1 MSGKK
6 KDERRKDERRPKGKP
21 AGMKVSLVDCLLPK
35 GHPHA
40 GAK

>member
-1 MSGKK
+1 MSAK
-6 KDERRKDERRPKGKP
+6 KDDRRKADKKDKK
-21 AGMKVSLVDCLLPK
+21 MKIRLVDCLLPP